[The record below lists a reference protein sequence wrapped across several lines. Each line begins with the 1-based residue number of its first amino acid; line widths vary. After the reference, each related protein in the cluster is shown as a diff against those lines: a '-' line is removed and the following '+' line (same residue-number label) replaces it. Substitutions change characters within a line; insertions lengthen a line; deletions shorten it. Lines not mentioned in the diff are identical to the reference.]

1 MNILH
6 SLPALTATAVAALA
20 LPAGASAD
28 VYVVRP
34 RPIVVAPPVPPGAYV
49 APGPAYVAPG
59 PVYAAPVCT
68 TRTVRV
74 WVNGVYTY
82 RAVRHCY

>member
-1 MNILH
+1 MNRYRLA
-6 SLPALTATAVAALA
+6 PAAALA
-20 LPAGASAD
+20 IATVATLAFPAGASAD

-34 RPIVVAPPVPPGAYV
+34 RPVVVAPPLPPGVYV
-49 APGPAYVAPG
+49 APAPAYVAP
-59 PVYAAPVCT
+59 AAPVCT

-82 RAVRHCY
+82 RPVRHCY

>member
-1 MNILH
+1 MTIFRL
-6 SLPALTATAVAALA
+6 LPAACAAIAVAAPLA
-20 LPAGASAD
+20 FSASAAAD

-34 RPIVVAPPVPPGAYV
+34 RPLLVAPPPPPGVYV
-49 APGPAYVAPG
+49 AP
-59 PVYAAPVCT
+59 AAPVCT

-74 WVNGVYTY
+74 WVNGVATY